1 MNRLLAATVALC
13 AFWAT
18 SCVGEPAADTAA
30 ASAKSMPTDLTGEIR
45 RAQELRSQGHFQEA
59 ASALSQLMLVAP
71 DDARVVGEYG
81 KVLAQ
86 QGRAQDALA
95 FLKRAIELQPNDWTF
110 YSAQGV
116 AYDESNDS
124 ADAKLAYQH
133 ALSLKPGEPS
143 VLNNYAVSRMMA
155 GDLNGAQAMLA
166 QAAGSADPRIAANAA
181 MVASLAGSKAT
192 AHVAM
197 ATSMQTTPV
206 KAPQPIASA
215 PLPPRM
221 NAKPQAVASAP
232 LPPPTNTMPQP
243 IATAAPKSVVAAV
256 SPPKPG
262 MSAPV
267 AQNPQVVM
275 QRVPFD
281 PLAGPVKTAAK
292 PVPAPRRLAAA
303 AKPTAKTPA
312 PILRTAADTN

>member
-18 SCVGEPAADTAA
+18 SCAGEPAADTAVP
-30 ASAKSMPTDLTGEIR
+30 SAKSMPTDLTGEIR
-45 RAQELRSQGHFQEA
+45 RAQELRSQGHFKEA

-86 QGRAQDALA
+86 EGRAQDALA
-95 FLKRAIELQPNDWTF
+95 FLKRAIELQPNDWTL

-116 AYDESNDS
+116 AYDENNDS

-133 ALSLKPGEPS
+133 ALSLKPGQPS
-143 VLNNYAVSRMMA
+143 VLNNYAVSRMLA
-155 GDLNGAQAMLA
+155 GDLNGAQALLAQA
-166 QAAGSADPRIAANAA
+166 QAAGGSDPRIANNAA
-181 MVASLAGSKAT
+181 MIASLTGSKAI
-192 AHVAM
+192 AHAAVM
-197 ATSMQTTPV
+197 ASAQMAPV
-206 KAPQPIASA
+206 KAPTVIASA
-215 PLPPRM
+215 PLPPPP
-221 NAKPQAVASAP
+221 NAKAQA
-232 LPPPTNTMPQP
+232 
-243 IATAAPKSVVAAV
+243 IATDAPKSVVAAA
-256 SPPKPG
+256 SPR
-262 MSAPV
+262 AAT

-281 PLAGPVKTAAK
+281 PLAGPVKTAVK
-292 PVPAPRRLAAA
+292 PARAPRKLATASKPA
-303 AKPTAKTPA
+303 AKTQA